1 MTDEASCDTAANADL
16 PGTELTSSPCLQ
28 GERVSFT
35 GTLASMTHRQAKE
48 LVERNGGAATDHV
61 SRQTTMLVVGEEGWP
76 LDVDGQP
83 AADFQRAAEWQTAGV
98 ALRVLNESA
107 WLRLLELGGD
117 QQPARNDYTPAM
129 LSQLLD
135 LPVSVI
141 RRWERM
147 GLIKPARKVY
157 RLPYFDFREVAG
169 VRKLAE
175 LVASGVPRAKIES
188 GLQALSGILGDVDR
202 TVVQL
207 DLLAHGSRVLFRDSH
222 GLLEPVTGQRFID
235 FEETESDDSE
245 PSEQEATVRPDD
257 IETPDLTAAEWMDEG
272 CRMLDEGEA
281 QEAVEAL
288 RMSLMEDGGSPVGN
302 FHLAEA
308 LYRVGNSQGAVER
321 YYTAI
326 EGDHNYVEAWTQVG
340 CLHEELGEVTSA
352 IDAFQ
357 VALEIHPEYPD
368 AHLHLAE
375 LLHRMDRSTEAV
387 PHWQE
392 FLRYDQHGPW
402 ADRSRQRLADMDV
415 ATKVGDEVE
424 ADRESAQ

>member
-1 MTDEASCDTAANADL
+1 MTDEPSSDMSTN
-16 PGTELTSSPCLQ
+16 TELTCSPCLQ

-35 GTLASMTHRQAKE
+35 GKLASMTHRQAGE
-48 LVERNGGAATDHV
+48 LVARHGGAATDHV

-76 LDVDGQP
+76 LEADGQP
-83 AADFQRAAEWQTAGV
+83 AADFQKAAEWQAEG
-98 ALRVLNESA
+98 AELRVLNESD

-147 GLIKPARKVY
+147 GLIRPARKVY
-157 RLPYFDFREVAG
+157 RLPYFDLREVAG

-175 LVASGVPRAKIES
+175 LVSSGVPRARIES
-188 GLQALSGILGDVDR
+188 GLHALSGIVGDVDR
-202 TVVQL
+202 TIVQL

-235 FEETESDDSE
+235 FDEPTTADSQADDHETLAIPDHAES
-245 PSEQEATVRPDD
+245 
-257 IETPDLTAAEWMDEG
+257 PDLTAAEWMDEG
-272 CRMLDEGEA
+272 CRLLDEGQT

-288 RMSLMEDGGSPVGN
+288 RMSLMQDGTSPVGN

-308 LYRVGNSQGAVER
+308 LYRVGNSQGAIER
-321 YYTAI
+321 YYAAI
-326 EGDHNYVEAWTQVG
+326 EGDHEYVEAWTQVG
-340 CLHEELGEVTSA
+340 CLHEELDEVASA
-352 IDAFQ
+352 MDAFQ
-357 VALEIHPEYPD
+357 IALKVHPEYPD

-375 LLHRMDRSTEAV
+375 LLHRTDRSDEAV
-387 PHWQE
+387 PHWQA
-392 FLRYDQHGPW
+392 FLRFDQHGPW
-402 ADRSRQRLADMDV
+402 ADRARQQLADMET
-415 ATKVGDEVE
+415 ATETS
-424 ADRESAQ
+424 AESSSTPDSPAE